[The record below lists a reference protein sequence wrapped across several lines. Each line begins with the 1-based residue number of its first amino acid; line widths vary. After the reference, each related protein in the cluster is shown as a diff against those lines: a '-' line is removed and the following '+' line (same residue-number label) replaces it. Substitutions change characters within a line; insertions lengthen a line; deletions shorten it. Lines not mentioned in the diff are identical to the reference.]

1 MTKNYN
7 IKSMTGFGRSQYDT
21 PRGQY
26 VVELRSVNNRF
37 LDLSLSLPREM
48 NFLEANLRRLFK
60 DVIDRGK
67 VDCRVRFT
75 TAPGQQPVVS
85 INQELAARY
94 IEALRGLQAA
104 GAGGDTIPLDVLTGF
119 PGVVE
124 ITSAELDDEQL
135 WAELEGALRPA
146 IENLNAERAREGQA
160 LAGQLHDLGQRVT
173 ELVGC
178 IEAVK
183 DQVVVR
189 YRERLGAR
197 IAELEDDTR
206 GKLEPG
212 RLEVEVALYA
222 DRCDLSEE
230 LVRLRVHLD
239 RLETLLANEKG
250 ESVGKN
256 LDFLVQ
262 EFGREINT
270 ICSKARDTDI
280 TGHALEMKNCVESMR
295 EQIQNIQ

>member
-1 MTKNYN
+1 MTETSNL
-7 IKSMTGFGRSQYDT
+7 KSMTGFGRYQHETS
-21 PRGQY
+21 RGLY

-37 LDLSLSLPREM
+37 LDLSLSLPREL
-48 NFLEANLRRLFK
+48 NFLESRLRRLFK
-60 DVIDRGK
+60 GETARGK

-75 TAPGQQPVVS
+75 TGPDQQPEVR
-85 INQELAARY
+85 INRELASRY
-94 IEALRGLQAA
+94 IEGLRSLQEA
-104 GAGGDTIPLDVLTGF
+104 GAGGESIPLNVLTGF

-124 ITSAELDDEQL
+124 IVNAEYDEDQL
-135 WAELEGALRPA
+135 WTELEGAVRPA
-146 IENLNAERAREGQA
+146 IEKLNEERAREGQA
-160 LAGQLHDLGQRVT
+160 LAVQLRDLGARVT
-173 ELVGC
+173 ELV
-178 IEAVK
+178 EAVDAIK
-183 DQVVVR
+183 DQVVTR

-206 GKLEPG
+206 GKLDPG

-230 LVRLRVHLD
+230 LVRLRAHID
-239 RLETLLANEKG
+239 RLGTLLANEKG
-250 ESVGKN
+250 EAVGKS
-256 LDFLVQ
+256 LDFLIQ

-270 ICSKARDTDI
+270 ICSKARDTDL